1 MLACSSVI
9 ARGLHSTAPKT
20 EAAELDYSLS
30 FFQVSIFKIS
40 AVAGVGRV
48 SVAELVT
55 SKLMPQRFSDRRTY
69 KGVDKSRA
77 HPLYFPLLTKL
88 DLEIRVI
95 RGVNFFGDWQKSG
108 ALPRTRI

>member
-1 MLACSSVI
+1 M
-9 ARGLHSTAPKT
+9 
-20 EAAELDYSLS
+20 
-30 FFQVSIFKIS
+30 
-40 AVAGVGRV
+40 

-95 RGVNFFGDWQKSG
+95 QGVNFFGVWQKLG
-108 ALPRTRI
+108 ATPERRLRPKYPCIIPVYNIILGFRHTGQRRVV